1 MEFHKKDAIYLQI
14 ADIICEKI
22 LTRQWPEGEKIP
34 SVRDMAVS
42 IEVNPNTVMRAYAHL
57 QAKEI
62 IFNKRGIGYFV
73 ADNAYQTTRTLM
85 KSNFVKNELPHVFNT
100 MELLDM
106 DLDELAD
113 LFKQYR
119 GKDS

>member
-22 LTRQWPEGEKIP
+22 LTRQWREGEKIP
-34 SVRDMAVS
+34 SVRDMAVT

-57 QAKEI
+57 QEKEI

-73 ADNAYQTTRTLM
+73 ADNAYRTTRTLM
-85 KSNFVKNELPHVFNT
+85 KSNFVKTDLPHVYAT

-119 GKDS
+119 EKNS

>member
-22 LTRQWPEGEKIP
+22 LIRQWREGEKIP

-57 QAKEI
+57 QDKEI

-73 ADNAYQTTRTLM
+73 ADNAYQTTRILM
-85 KSNFVKNELPHVFNT
+85 KSNFVRNDLPRVFNT

-113 LFKQYR
+113 LFKRY
-119 GKDS
+119 GENDS